1 SGTCGRGSP
10 EGRASHGLSG
20 VFWPSRDLHTPP
32 YSIFWMSTNFAHA
45 ASCLC
50 GEEPL
55 RPEGSV
61 PISGF
66 SRELR
71 LAPNVERYW
80 FSFALRGE
88 IALPVPLVFSRS
100 ARTAEVKAADLKAYR
115 VENVASP
122 CEARE
127 GWLAWWRTSRPRS
140 SRAFTGPR
148 RTGR

>member
-1 SGTCGRGSP
+1 
-10 EGRASHGLSG
+10 
-20 VFWPSRDLHTPP
+20 
-32 YSIFWMSTNFAHA
+32 MAHA
-45 ASCLC
+45 PTCLC

-66 SRELR
+66 SVALR

-88 IALPVPLVFSRS
+88 IALPVHLVFDPAS
-100 ARTAEVKAADLKAYR
+100 RTAEIKAADVKMYR
-115 VENVASP
+115 VEDVGSP

-127 GWLAWWRTSRPRS
+127 RWIAWWKTTVSHPRS
-140 SRAFTGPR
+140 GRAFTAPR
-148 RTGR
+148 RTGRAPRLAHASS